1 MIIFLLMCKHT
12 FFTRDTAIYAKHRKW
27 HHELTK
33 MKAIFACG
41 IFHKYHFLIHF
52 STEHRLQDSVII
64 GHNQAYFGML
74 TDWLTPVVQING
86 QWILCWRASLH
97 GRASKTF
104 HSLCD
109 NKGPTVTIVKDTNNS
124 IFGGYTSIPWRE

>member
-1 MIIFLLMCKHT
+1 
-12 FFTRDTAIYAKHRKW
+12 
-27 HHELTK
+27 
-33 MKAIFACG
+33 MKAVFPRG
-41 IFHKYHFLIHF
+41 KFDSYDFPIHF

-64 GHNQAYFGML
+64 GDNQTYFVML
-74 TDWLTPVVQING
+74 SDWLKPVVQING

-97 GRASKTF
+97 GWAAATF

-109 NKGPTVTIVKDTNNS
+109 NKGATVTIVKDTNNN